1 MKLAPTLCT
10 VACFVGQSVLAC
22 SWIPVPFCGTSNA
35 RPDDVVLSGKIV
47 NVDFDGIDLE
57 VIDVLTGSE
66 SRDTIRIWDG
76 TDWDCNGLFSMAA
89 GDLGGLNDSII
100 VILPLIVSIENPWDV
115 LGDYRRP
122 DYFGYTPNLSVT
134 NGLVVGY
141 IVGSAWTPIWGMPY
155 LDLVTNWNDD
165 PDNCSTLLSVDGD
178 HLAAPFVAHLANN
191 TLNLTIRSD
200 VVAVSTI
207 RILAT
212 NGQEIVVVKSV
223 PGTMQID
230 LSGYSEGVY
239 HIVLV
244 QPDGSRSSGRV
255 MKL

>member
-1 MKLAPTLCT
+1 
-10 VACFVGQSVLAC
+10 
-22 SWIPVPFCGTSNA
+22 
-35 RPDDVVLSGKIV
+35 
-47 NVDFDGIDLE
+47 
-57 VIDVLTGSE
+57 
-66 SRDTIRIWDG
+66 
-76 TDWDCNGLFSMAA
+76 
-89 GDLGGLNDSII
+89 
-100 VILPLIVSIENPWDV
+100 
-115 LGDYRRP
+115 
-122 DYFGYTPNLSVT
+122 
-134 NGLVVGY
+134 
-141 IVGSAWTPIWGMPY
+141 MPY

-178 HLAAPFVAHLANN
+178 HLVAPFVAHLANN

-200 VVAVSTI
+200 VAAMSTI